1 MLSIVV
7 PMHNEAENV
16 APLVA
21 EVEAACAPF
30 DAWEL
35 VLVDD
40 GSSDATA
47 AEIRD
52 QMQTRPWLRLIQH
65 AQAGGQSA
73 AVHSGVMA
81 ARGQIICTMDGDLQN
96 PPAEI
101 PAMVAPLVAE
111 GADARLALVAGQRVK
126 RQDTWSKKI
135 ASRLAN
141 GLRAWMLND
150 DTRDTG
156 CGLKA
161 FKRDAF
167 LELPFFNHM
176 HRYLP
181 ALFARAGYLVTHV
194 DVSHRERAGG
204 ASKYTN
210 FGRAMVGVYDLIGVA
225 WLIRRAKTVRPT
237 EPAQQD
243 MRP

>member
-16 APLVA
+16 GPLVG
-21 EVEAACAPF
+21 EVESACDPLGPF
-30 DAWEL
+30 EL

-52 QMQTRPWLRLIQH
+52 LMQTRSWLRLIQH
-65 AQAGGQSA
+65 PKAGGQSA
-73 AVHSGVMA
+73 AVHSGVQA
-81 ARGQIICTMDGDLQN
+81 ARGVVVCTLDGDLQN
-96 PPAEI
+96 PPSEI
-101 PAMVAPLVAE
+101 PNLIAPLIAE
-111 GADARLALVAGQRVK
+111 DAPARLGLVAGQRVK
-126 RQDTWSKKI
+126 RQDTWSKKA

-141 GLRAWMLND
+141 RIRAWALND
-150 DTRDTG
+150 ATRDTG

-161 FKRDAF
+161 FRRDAF

-181 ALFARAGYLVTHV
+181 ALFARAGYEVAHV
-194 DVSHRERAGG
+194 DVSHREREAGT
-204 ASKYTN
+204 SKYTN

-225 WLIRRAKTVRPT
+225 WLIRRAKTVTPE
-237 EPAQQD
+237 EPA
-243 MRP
+243 RGGR